1 MKREIGQEIVTAM
14 ESVDS
19 AIHRLD
25 VAVRAIEDETE
36 RKRMLKF
43 IALLICDLHEQITLS
58 VVKHFPDL
66 HPDLPES

>member
-14 ESVDS
+14 EGVDS
-19 AIHRLD
+19 AIDRLD
-25 VAVRAIEDETE
+25 VAIRAIEDETE

-43 IALLICDLHEQITLS
+43 IALLICDLHEQITLP

-66 HPDLPES
+66 HPDLPKP